1 MISLSIKLSDFR
13 IFKKFVQGDDML
25 EVVDFSKQYRGADYY
40 SAKNISFK
48 VCDGEVVGLV
58 GSNGAGKSTTI
69 KSIVGILPFHEGK
82 IIVNGFDVSKETPQ
96 AKQTVGYA
104 PDDHSVY
111 EKLTGR
117 EYVDYMGSLFGVSK
131 EDKKNRLEYYSSIF
145 EIGNALDNQIS
156 SYSHGMKQKIC
167 LIGSLIHQPKLWV
180 LDEPMMGLDP
190 TTMNEVKK
198 CIRDYANK
206 GNSVLFSSHN
216 LDIVEKVCD
225 AVGII
230 NKGKLAAFFNLHEAK
245 KDPNFDLEKIFLKM
259 TKGEK

>member
-1 MISLSIKLSDFR
+1 
-13 IFKKFVQGDDML
+13 ML
-25 EVVDFSKQYRGADYY
+25 EVIDFSKQYRGATHH

-48 VCDGEVVGLV
+48 VEDGEVVGLV

-69 KSIVGILPFHEGK
+69 KSIVGILPFQEGK
-82 IIVNGFDVSKETPQ
+82 IVVNGFDVSKESAR
-96 AKQTVGYA
+96 AKQTVGYV

-117 EYVDYMGSLFGVSK
+117 EYVDYMGSLFGVPK
-131 EDKKNRLEYYSSIF
+131 EDKKDRLEYYSNIF
-145 EIGNALDNQIS
+145 EIRNALDNQIS

-216 LDIVEKVCD
+216 LDTVEKVCD

-230 NKGKLAAFFNLHEAK
+230 NKGQLVAFINLKEAQ
-245 KDPNFDLEKIFLKM
+245 KDPKFDLEEMFMKI
-259 TKGEK
+259 TKGAK